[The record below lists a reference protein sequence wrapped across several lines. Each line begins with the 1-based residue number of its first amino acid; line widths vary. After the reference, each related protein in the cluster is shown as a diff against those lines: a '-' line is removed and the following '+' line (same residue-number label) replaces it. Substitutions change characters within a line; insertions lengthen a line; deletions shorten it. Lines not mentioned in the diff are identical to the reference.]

1 MIFLIIS
8 LSFYFSQRYLSLSN
22 FKPQSSTAT
31 AKLKLSGIL
40 SLSISNQTQ
49 PLFNFQL
56 SFSFWFSLKK
66 ASMAEI
72 HFLGF
77 RFMALGWW
85 LCVCGWRRS
94 VGGRGFVWDF
104 CGGGRGWL
112 WILWLWV
119 LMEEVQISTKIHSHH
134 HRSTNFTTHERSKW
148 ELELSHGG
156 LVLIWGLELLSM
168 EASVREDWV
177 RERSGTW
184 GKRELIM
191 RKIIKNILIEGH
203 IGHFPNYLYFL
214 YVSMHVYIINFNDVS
229 SPNWLGL

>member
-1 MIFLIIS
+1 MPFNQYIFNGFS
-8 LSFYFSQRYLSLSN
+8 HNFPLSFYFSQRDLSLSLSPILN
-22 FKPQSSTAT
+22 HKAQPPWPSSSSRAFSLSLDFKPNPTF
-31 AKLKLSGIL
+31 L
-40 SLSISNQTQ
+40 Q
-49 PLFNFQL
+49 PSAF
-56 SFSFWFSLKK
+56 FSFWFSLKK

-94 VGGRGFVWDF
+94 V
-104 CGGGRGWL
+104 GGRGWL

-168 EASVREDWV
+168 EASVREDCV
-177 RERSGTW
+177 RER
-184 GKRELIM
+184 
-191 RKIIKNILIEGH
+191 
-203 IGHFPNYLYFL
+203 
-214 YVSMHVYIINFNDVS
+214 
-229 SPNWLGL
+229 